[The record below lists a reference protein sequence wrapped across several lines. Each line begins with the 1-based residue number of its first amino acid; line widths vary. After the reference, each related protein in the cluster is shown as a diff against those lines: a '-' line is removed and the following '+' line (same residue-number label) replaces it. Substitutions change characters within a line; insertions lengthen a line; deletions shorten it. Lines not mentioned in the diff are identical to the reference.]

1 MADHPQPETDM
12 DVMGI
17 AKLATSI
24 ADTGLRQDVG
34 IAVLKK
40 AQDLQAS
47 TAAQLLQ
54 ALPAVQSP
62 NLPAHLGNHVNTT
75 A

>member
-1 MADHPQPETDM
+1 M

-17 AKLATSI
+17 ARLATTM
-24 ADTGLRQDVG
+24 AETNVRQEVG

-40 AQDLQAS
+40 AQDAQAA
-47 TAAQLLQ
+47 TAATLIS
-54 ALPAVQSP
+54 ALPQTPS
-62 NLPAHLGNHVNTT
+62 LPAHLGNHVNTT

>member
-1 MADHPQPETDM
+1 M

-40 AQDLQAS
+40 AQDAEAA
-47 TAAQLLQ
+47 TATQLLE
-54 ALPAVQSP
+54 AVPNAAPAQ
-62 NLPAHLGNHVNTT
+62 NLPSHLGNHVNTT

>member
-1 MADHPQPETDM
+1 M

-17 AKLATSI
+17 ARLATTM
-24 ADTGLRQDVG
+24 AETNVRQEVG

-40 AQDLQAS
+40 AQDAQAA
-47 TAAQLLQ
+47 TAATLIG
-54 ALPAVQSP
+54 ALPQTPS
-62 NLPAHLGNHVNTT
+62 LPPHLGNHVNTT